1 MVKDAPFLNFV
12 LAVVLVLALGWLL
25 VIGKF
30 ILLPLAS
37 ATILALMIHAA
48 TEALS
53 RLPLIGRLP
62 AFALRLGLLAAFAL
76 VVLLLYAVVAS
87 TVDDIV
93 LRTPAYE
100 ENLRDIVSRIAA
112 YFHIESGEAWQ
123 AIREATIDE
132 IDLRQLALS
141 VLGAL
146 TSTGVAVLIT
156 MVFTIFLLSER
167 QSLAEKL
174 AVAMRDR
181 NNAERS
187 FEALASVRE
196 RVSRYLLVK
205 TCINV
210 LIAVISYVIM
220 RSFELDFALFW
231 ALMIGLFNYIPYV
244 GSIVA
249 VAFPVLL
256 SVVQFGELG
265 TTLLLAAV
273 MTVAQILVGNII
285 EPQVIGRQLNQ
296 SPIVVVCALAV
307 WGAIWGI
314 PGAILAVPMTAS
326 LAIVL
331 HAFPATRPVS
341 ILLAERIDD
350 PRATGLIV
358 RP

>member
-1 MVKDAPFLNFV
+1 
-12 LAVVLVLALGWLL
+12 
-25 VIGKF
+25 
-30 ILLPLAS
+30 
-37 ATILALMIHAA
+37 
-48 TEALS
+48 
-53 RLPLIGRLP
+53 
-62 AFALRLGLLAAFAL
+62 
-76 VVLLLYAVVAS
+76 
-87 TVDDIV
+87 
-93 LRTPAYE
+93 
-100 ENLRDIVSRIAA
+100 
-112 YFHIESGEAWQ
+112 
-123 AIREATIDE
+123 
-132 IDLRQLALS
+132 

-210 LIAVISYVIM
+210 LIAGISYVIM

>member
-1 MVKDAPFLNFV
+1 MKDAPFLNFV
-12 LAVVLVLALGWLL
+12 LAVVLILAVGWLL

-37 ATILALMIHAA
+37 AMILALMIHAA
-48 TEALS
+48 TDALS
-53 RLPLIGRLP
+53 RIPLVGRLP
-62 AFALRLGLLAAFAL
+62 AFALRLALLTGFAA
-76 VVLLLYAVVAS
+76 VVLLLYSVVAS

-93 LRTPAYE
+93 QRTPAYDQ
-100 ENLRDIVSRIAA
+100 NLRDIVARGAA
-112 YFHIESGEAWQ
+112 AFHIESGEAWQ
-123 AIREATIDE
+123 AIREATIDQV
-132 IDLRQLALS
+132 DLRQLALT

-146 TSTGVAVLIT
+146 TSVGVTVLIT

-167 QSLAEKL
+167 KSLGEKL
-174 AVAMRDR
+174 SVALSDR
-181 NNAERS
+181 SNTDRS
-187 FEALASVRE
+187 FEALANVRE

-205 TCINV
+205 TGINV
-210 LIAVISYVIM
+210 LIGAISYLIM
-220 RSFELDFALFW
+220 RFFGLDFALFW

-265 TTLLLAAV
+265 TTLLLAVV
-273 MTVAQILVGNII
+273 MTAAQIAVGNIL

-314 PGAILAVPMTAS
+314 PGAILAVPMTAI

-341 ILLAERIDD
+341 LLLAERIDD
-350 PRATGLIV
+350 PAATGLIV